1 MPKMFKALQHFY
13 WENLPCCVF
22 DMVGYIC
29 LLTCKND
36 QESPKRH
43 YAGYIL
49 GLKEAKCKT
58 AQKKRKLLHVP
69 TGHGWRVLF
78 TKSRHHTGGAV
89 T

>member
-1 MPKMFKALQHFY
+1 ML
-13 WENLPCCVF
+13 
-22 DMVGYIC
+22 C
-29 LLTCKND
+29 LLTCKNE

-58 AQKKRKLLHVP
+58 AQKKRKLLNDP
-69 TGHGWRVLF
+69 TGHGLRVLF

-89 T
+89 M